1 MIPCRDEARQCGAIS
16 PDFGAFV
23 KTLGL
28 AAFAVRERTLPDMP
42 TEPKTFYGLVD
53 CNNFFVS
60 CERVFTPSLEGRPVV
75 VLSSNDGCIVARSN
89 EAKALGIP
97 MGAPAFEWRDCLR
110 LNKVVQISGNHSL
123 YADMSDRVM
132 RTIGEYVEEYE
143 VYSVDEAFL
152 RFPPSSALRTPPL
165 SGEGIETCRALRA
178 AIRRNVGI
186 PVSIG
191 LGPTRTL
198 AKAASKLAKKHAALE
213 GVFSLLEHPETDA
226 LLETFDPADLWGIGR
241 QYAKLLLG
249 SGIRSARAFR
259 DLPDAWILRHMGSG
273 ALRVAMELRGIP
285 CGEHAEAREHRKS
298 VICSRSFG
306 RPVATLAGLKE
317 AIAVHVASAAETLR
331 ADGLKAGEMTVFVGL
346 RRQGYGQAYPS
357 GQTIRLDHPTAD
369 TPDLI
374 RASHGVLE
382 AIHEPGL
389 SYKKAGVRL
398 AGLAPD
404 DATQLKLFG
413 NRAAD
418 PKREAVWRAVDGIN
432 AEWGT
437 GTVRFA
443 AEGVDRSWRPK
454 SERRSPRYT
463 TSWEE
468 LLTVR

>member
-1 MIPCRDEARQCGAIS
+1 MI
-16 PDFGAFV
+16 
-23 KTLGL
+23 
-28 AAFAVRERTLPDMP
+28 
-42 TEPKTFYGLVD
+42 YGLVD

-60 CERVFTPSLEGRPVV
+60 CERAFTPSLEGRPVV

-97 MGAPAFEWRDCLR
+97 MGAPAFEWRDVLR
-110 LNKVVQISGNHSL
+110 QNKVVQISGNHSL

-132 RTIGEYVEEYE
+132 KTIMEHAEDVE

-152 RFPPSSALRTPPL
+152 RFDPRDPYEAV
-165 SGEGIETCRALRA
+165 CRRIRA
-178 AIRRNVGI
+178 DVRRHVGI

-198 AKAASKLAKKHAALE
+198 AKAGSKLAKKHAALE
-213 GVFSLLEHPETDA
+213 GVFSLIDHPEIDG
-226 LLETFDPADLWGIGR
+226 LLDLFDPADLWGIGR
-241 QYAKLLLG
+241 QYARLLIG

-285 CGEHAEAREHRKS
+285 CGEHREPNAHRKS
-298 VICSRSFG
+298 IICSRSHG
-306 RPVATLAGLKE
+306 RPIVTLAELKQ
-317 AIAVHVASAAETLR
+317 AVASHVASAAETLR
-331 ADGLKAGEMTVFVGL
+331 NEGLRARWLTVFVGF
-346 RRQGYGQAYPS
+346 RTQGYGQAYPTGDS
-357 GQTIRLDHPTAD
+357 VPIDPPTND

-374 RASHGVLE
+374 RAAHAVTE
-382 AIHEPGL
+382 ALYEPGAL
-389 SYKKAGVRL
+389 YKKAGVRL
-398 AGLAPD
+398 AEFGPD
-404 DATQLKLFG
+404 DADQLRLFG
-413 NRAAD
+413 RTARD
-418 PKREAVWRAVDGIN
+418 PKREAAWRAVDGIN

-463 TSWEE
+463 TSWDD

>member
-1 MIPCRDEARQCGAIS
+1 M
-16 PDFGAFV
+16 V
-23 KTLGL
+23 
-28 AAFAVRERTLPDMP
+28 
-42 TEPKTFYGLVD
+42 YGLVD

-60 CERVFTPSLEGRPVV
+60 CERAFTPSLRGRPVV

-132 RTIGEYVEEYE
+132 RTISERAEDVE

-152 RFPPSSALRTPPL
+152 RFDPRDPYEAVCRRIRADVLRH
-165 SGEGIETCRALRA
+165 
-178 AIRRNVGI
+178 VGI

-191 LGPTRTL
+191 IGPTRTL

-213 GVFSLLEHPETDA
+213 GVFSLLDHPEIDG
-226 LLETFDPADLWGIGR
+226 LLDGFDPADLWGIGR
-241 QYAKLLLG
+241 QYAKLLTG
-249 SGIRSARAFR
+249 SGVRSARAFR

-273 ALRVAMELRGIP
+273 ALRVAMELRGTP
-285 CGEHAEAREHRKS
+285 CGEHAEARTHRKS

-331 ADGLKAGEMTVFVGL
+331 ADALKAGDLTVFVGL
-346 RRQGYGQAYPS
+346 RRQGYGHAYPA
-357 GQTIRLDHPTAD
+357 GLTVRLDHPTAD

-374 RASHGVLE
+374 RAAHGIL
-382 AIHEPGL
+382 AGIHEPGL

-398 AGLAPD
+398 AALAPD

-413 NRAAD
+413 NRPAD
-418 PKREAVWRAVDGIN
+418 PKREAAWRAVDRVN

-437 GTVRFA
+437 GTLRFA
-443 AEGVDRSWRPK
+443 AEGVDRSWKPK

-463 TSWEE
+463 TSWDE

>member
-1 MIPCRDEARQCGAIS
+1 MSVYA
-16 PDFGAFV
+16 
-23 KTLGL
+23 
-28 AAFAVRERTLPDMP
+28 
-42 TEPKTFYGLVD
+42 LVD

-60 CERVFTPSLEGRPVV
+60 CERAFDPKLEGRPVV

-97 MGAPAFEWRDCLR
+97 MGAPAFEWRDCFR

-132 RTIGEYVEEYE
+132 RTISEHAEDVE

-152 RFPPSSALRTPPL
+152 RFDAREPYASV
-165 SGEGIETCRALRA
+165 CRRIRA
-178 AIRRNVGI
+178 DVRRCVGI

-191 LGPTRTL
+191 LGPTKTL
-198 AKAASKLAKKHAALE
+198 AKAASKLAKKHSSLE
-213 GVFSLLEHPETDA
+213 GVLSLVDHPDIDVLLDA
-226 LLETFDPADLWGIGR
+226 FEPADLWGIGR
-241 QYAKLLLG
+241 QYAKLLIG

-259 DLPDAWILRHMGSG
+259 DMPDAWILRHMGSSG
-273 ALRVAMELRGIP
+273 LRVALELRGEP
-285 CGEHAEAREHRKS
+285 CGEHAEALGHRKS

-306 RPVATLAGLKE
+306 RPITTLEGLK
-317 AIAVHVASAAETLR
+317 APIATHVASAAETLR
-331 ADGLKAGEMTVFVGL
+331 ADGLRAGELAVFVGL

-357 GQTIRLDHPTAD
+357 GLTVRLDHPTSD

-374 RASHGVLE
+374 RAAHGILKE
-382 AIHEPGL
+382 IYQPGL
-389 SYKKAGVRL
+389 AYKKAGVRL
-398 AGLAPD
+398 AVLAPD

-413 NRAAD
+413 NRESD
-418 PKREAVWRAVDGIN
+418 PKRAAVWRAVDGIN

-437 GTVRFA
+437 GTIRFA
-443 AEGVDRSWRPK
+443 AEGVTRGWRPK

-463 TSWEE
+463 TSWDE

>member
-1 MIPCRDEARQCGAIS
+1 MS
-16 PDFGAFV
+16 V
-23 KTLGL
+23 
-28 AAFAVRERTLPDMP
+28 FA
-42 TEPKTFYGLVD
+42 LVD

-60 CERVFTPSLEGRPVV
+60 CERVFDPKLEGLPVV

-97 MGAPAFEWRDCLR
+97 MGAPAFEWRESLR

-123 YADMSDRVM
+123 YGDMSDRVM
-132 RTIGEYVEEYE
+132 KTIMERAEDVE

-152 RFPPSSALRTPPL
+152 RFDPRDPYEAV
-165 SGEGIETCRALRA
+165 CRRIRA
-178 AIRRNVGI
+178 DVRRHVGI

-191 LGPTRTL
+191 IATTRTL
-198 AKAASKLAKKHAALE
+198 AKAGATLAKKHASLE
-213 GVFSLLEHPETDA
+213 GVLTLVDHPRVDDLLES
-226 LLETFDPADLWGIGR
+226 FDPGSLWGIGR
-241 QYAKLLLG
+241 QYAKLLIG

-273 ALRVAMELRGIP
+273 ALRVAMELRGTP
-285 CGEHAEAREHRKS
+285 CGEHGAVREHRKS

-306 RPVATLAGLKE
+306 RPVTTLAGLKE
-317 AIAVHVASAAETLR
+317 AIATHVASAAETLR
-331 ADGLKAGEMTVFVGL
+331 GDGLKAAVLTVFLGL
-346 RRQGYGQAYPS
+346 RRQGYGQPYPS
-357 GQTIRLDHPTAD
+357 GRTIRIDDPTDD

-374 RASHGVLE
+374 RAAHGILE
-382 AIHEPGL
+382 GIYEPGL
-389 SYKKAGVRL
+389 SYKKAGVRMGEL
-398 AGLAPD
+398 ASA
-404 DATQLKLFG
+404 DADQLRLFG
-413 NRAAD
+413 NREAD

-463 TSWEE
+463 TSWDE